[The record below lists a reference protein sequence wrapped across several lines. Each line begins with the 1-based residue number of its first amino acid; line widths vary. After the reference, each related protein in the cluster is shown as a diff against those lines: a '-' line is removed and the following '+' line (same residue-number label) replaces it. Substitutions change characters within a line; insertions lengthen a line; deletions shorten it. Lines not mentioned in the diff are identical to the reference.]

1 MTSKRFLFGFV
12 FSILFLQYSAT
23 AQPPAA
29 PPATQAVEAAA
40 QPGGEEPEQPGAS
53 KPDLLKEQVI
63 YVPYDKLPQV
73 FEKPAR
79 GVFLPYEQFQQLW
92 ESARKNRSPEIDQGP
107 PLRSL
112 ITSIESAAEVRG
124 DVMQVQAQLTI
135 QLLAE
140 GWHEIPL
147 RLADAAISS
156 ATIGEENGRIVF
168 RPGQGYFLLIDHE
181 DGEPKKLTLDL
192 TYAKT
197 YAKSPGLNQVGF
209 QAPQASINRWKI
221 TIKDPGVKVNVR
233 PLVAATETRDGADA
247 DNAEAPAPQVATE
260 TVLIAFFGLTPQVQI
275 DWTPKSEGASGLTA
289 LATVQTRQNVV
300 IGEGSQRT
308 QATLTY
314 SITRSELTELKIRI
328 PKGQKIAGV
337 FDANVRRW
345 DVELLETAQVINV
358 ELFEPATTTQNISI
372 ELERFDLEVGM
383 QNEAVDVTVPEI
395 EALGVSRQQGL
406 VMVRTEGDL
415 RADVTTRTGLL
426 QVDSQQVDNQQG
438 TWDFV
443 YRYAAPPY
451 ELILKIEKL
460 QPRVSAEEFVDIHV
474 LEDQVRVDV
483 TTLFNVERAGI
494 FQVEYKIPEGYTVRE
509 VRGVQAGN
517 YQPVVVENHHNV
529 ENAPGVYRVNF
540 SRKAFGLVGLHLGLE
555 KRHNDENLVTPTGVA
570 TEFTLELARVVP
582 ASVDHVRGRVL
593 ILAPEGLRLTP
604 KDTSGGQSVAVNE
617 IQAERLAPLSI
628 RQNAR
633 PAQGFRYAEE
643 VFAPVFDVER
653 RKPHIEIGQMI
664 VADVDQG
671 EVKFNVGLHYN
682 IRYSGVKTFR
692 LDVPEALA
700 SLIRN
705 DSSNFI
711 TKNEITPAPED
722 VAEGYVAWELSS
734 NRELLGS
741 VVINLS
747 WNTKLEN
754 LDEAGV
760 DSVIVGKLQPQLV
773 DRSWGQIVLKKAE
786 NLDVVPKKGGHE
798 GLRQIDP
805 QHDIQLA
812 GDTTG
817 GTLAM
822 EFHGN
827 EWKLELNVNRYDLEE
842 VEKTAVEMG
851 YVRVQLSK
859 GDKAA
864 VHAVFRM
871 RSVDQRIGIS
881 MPANSQLTN
890 DPLRINGA
898 SVGLEVNEAGAGSQG
913 GSYFIP
919 LTTQAQGETFVVE
932 LVYNISAGSS
942 KITLPVFSDVKAVN
956 QIFVAVEIPNDHV
969 LLDYSGD
976 WDDHLEGS
984 WLEFLQEQL
993 ASNDRKFN
1001 PHRVIEEV
1009 TAGYGVGDI
1018 RPSDRHNVLYF
1029 STLNPI
1035 ASPLTLDLAEQSQVN
1050 LILFVGLALVAV
1062 LGLFLNLRK
1071 QAILLLL
1078 VVAAS
1083 LAVAMVKPVLTS
1095 SLDLSG
1101 IVAGI
1106 VMTAAVWGLKDIAR
1120 PFVCLSKKVGACCR
1134 KSDEDVE
1141 LGEVE
1146 TVEAAEDEAVAN
1158 EEDEVAET
1166 SESDE
1171 EADSSEEAENG
1182 SDESIALE
1190 DADDEA
1196 DDEADFEIQLP
1207 ADSDEL
1213 DAFLDDGGEI
1223 VEEAGGAA
1231 DPENDTGDAAEDES
1245 GDTEETEGQE

>member
-1 MTSKRFLFGFV
+1 MNSKRFLIGLVLSFLFIQTGF
-12 FSILFLQYSAT
+12 
-23 AQPPAA
+23 AQPAA
-29 PPATQAVEAAA
+29 QQIEQAPAVEQAEGDSKRD
-40 QPGGEEPEQPGAS
+40 PLREQI
-53 KPDLLKEQVI
+53 I
-63 YVPYDKLPQV
+63 YVPYEKLPQV

-92 ESARKNRSPEIDQGP
+92 DSARKNSSEKPEQGP

-124 DVMQVQAQLTI
+124 DVMEVQARLTI
-135 QLLAE
+135 QLLGE

-156 ATIGEENGRIVF
+156 AMIGQESARIVF
-168 RPGQGYFLLIDHE
+168 RQGQGYFLLLDYE
-181 DGEPKKLTLDL
+181 DGQADKLTLDL

-247 DNAEAPAPQVATE
+247 DNGDAPAPQVSAE

-308 QATLTY
+308 QATLIY

-328 PKGQKIAGV
+328 PAGQKIAGV

-345 DVELLETAQVINV
+345 DVELVENAQIINV
-358 ELFEPATTTQNISI
+358 ELFEPASATQNVSL

-383 QNEAVDVTVPEI
+383 QNEAVDVVIPEI

-426 QVDSQQVDNQQG
+426 QVDNQQVGNQQG
-438 TWDFV
+438 AWDFV

-474 LEDQVRVDV
+474 LEDQVRVDA

-494 FQVEYKIPEGYTVRE
+494 FQVEYDVPEGYTVRE

-517 YQPVVVENHHNV
+517 YQPVVVENHHMV

-540 SRKAFGLVGLHLGLE
+540 SRKAFGLVGLRIGLE
-555 KRHNDENLVTPTGVA
+555 KRHNDGNLITPTGVA
-570 TEFTLELARVVP
+570 SEYTLELARVVP
-582 ASVDHVRGRVL
+582 ASVEHVRGRVL
-593 ILAPEGLRLTP
+593 VLAPEGLRLTP
-604 KDTSGGQSVAVNE
+604 KDTAGGQSVAVNE
-617 IQAERLAPLSI
+617 IQAEHIAPLSI

-653 RKPHIEIGQMI
+653 RKPHIEVGQLI

-671 EVKFNVGLHYN
+671 EVKFHASLHYQV
-682 IRYSGVKTFR
+682 RYSGVNKFR
-692 LDVPEALA
+692 LDVPRTIAQ
-700 SLIRN
+700 LIRN

-711 TKNEITPAPED
+711 TKNEITPPPED
-722 VAEGYVAWELSS
+722 LNEGYVAWELTS
-734 NRELLGS
+734 NRELLGAVTIS
-741 VVINLS
+741 LS
-747 WNTKLEN
+747 WNQKLEE
-754 LDEAGV
+754 LEAAGT
-760 DSVIVGKLQPQLV
+760 DSVNVGKLIPMSV
-773 DRSWGQIVLKKAE
+773 DRSWGQLVFKKAE
-786 NLDVVPKKGGHE
+786 NLDLTPEKDSIQ
-798 GLRQIDP
+798 GLRPIDP

-812 GDTTG
+812 GDTSG
-817 GTLAM
+817 ATLAM
-822 EFHGN
+822 EFHGDDWN
-827 EWKLELNVNRYDLEE
+827 LGLRVNRYQQED

-851 YVRVQLSK
+851 YVRVRLSK
-859 GDKAA
+859 GDNAA

-871 RSVDQRIGIS
+871 RSVDQRIPLK

-898 SVGLEVNEAGAGSQG
+898 SVGLEIDPTPENER
-913 GSYFIP
+913 SYFIP
-919 LTTQAQGETFVVE
+919 LTTQSQGETFVVE

-942 KITLPVFSDVKAVN
+942 KITLPVFQEVKAVN
-956 QIFVAVEIPNDHV
+956 QVFVGVEIPKDRV
-969 LLDYSGD
+969 LLSYSGD
-976 WDDHLEGS
+976 WDDHLDGS
-984 WLEFLQEQL
+984 WLEFLQERL
-993 ASNDRKFN
+993 VDNDRHFDA
-1001 PHRVIEEV
+1001 HQVIDEV
-1009 TAGYGVGDI
+1009 TAGYAVGDI
-1018 RPSDRHNVLYF
+1018 YPSSRQKILYF
-1029 STLNPI
+1029 STINPKE
-1035 ASPLTLDLAEQSQVN
+1035 SPLTLELANRVN
-1050 LILFVGLALVAV
+1050 VQIVLFAAIAILGLA
-1062 LGLFLNLRK
+1062 GLFLSLSK
-1071 QAILLLL
+1071 QLALMLC
-1078 VVAAS
+1078 VVGAS
-1083 LAVAMVKPVLTS
+1083 LGIAMISPVLTS

-1101 IVAGI
+1101 VLVGLAMVTLVWVLKDVASPFIGLSRKLASRPKKIASKPVVAEAATESDASPQVAGKTVDQI
-1106 VMTAAVWGLKDIAR
+1106 
-1120 PFVCLSKKVGACCR
+1120 
-1134 KSDEDVE
+1134 DESSSLEVDVDE
-1141 LGEVE
+1141 LPEELVADDDPQVDEGDLAEVDSADGEDL
-1146 TVEAAEDEAVAN
+1146 TVEH
-1158 EEDEVAET
+1158 
-1166 SESDE
+1166 
-1171 EADSSEEAENG
+1171 SS
-1182 SDESIALE
+1182 
-1190 DADDEA
+1190 
-1196 DDEADFEIQLP
+1196 
-1207 ADSDEL
+1207 ADSDNL
-1213 DAFLDDGGEI
+1213 DGFLSGDDTGRSANPEPDDLEIDSGADDGDDGS
-1223 VEEAGGAA
+1223 EAG
-1231 DPENDTGDAAEDES
+1231 
-1245 GDTEETEGQE
+1245 ETEVQE